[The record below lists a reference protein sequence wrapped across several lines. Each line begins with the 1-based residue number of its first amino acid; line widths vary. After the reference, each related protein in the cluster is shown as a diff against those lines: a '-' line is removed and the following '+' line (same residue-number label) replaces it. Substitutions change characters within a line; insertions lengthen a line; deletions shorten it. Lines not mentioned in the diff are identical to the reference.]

1 MGDLSLQKI
10 SANRRNAQLSTGP
23 KTVLGKSKS
32 ALNAVKHGIFTKEY
46 LKNISDEES
55 QNFEVL
61 KLGLVESLKPK
72 DAMQA
77 VLCEKISVDIWRLRK
92 VLAFEQGATQLETLN
107 LNSDSLVELSRREV
121 LIWDYERHN

>member
-1 MGDLSLQKI
+1 M
-10 SANRRNAQLSTGP
+10 
-23 KTVLGKSKS
+23 
-32 ALNAVKHGIFTKEY
+32 
-46 LKNISDEES
+46 KNISDEES